1 MTGSRPAD
9 YAATEA
15 CLAALPQIAQAAVVS
30 WGDADH
36 CLVAYVVTEPDCVIN
51 SAGLHRNL
59 CARLPEAMV
68 PDLYV
73 VLDDLPRAGNGSLD
87 RQGLARA
94 VRGGSGNS
102 APRVLSGPA
111 ADVADIWREVF
122 GLESVCLGA
131 DLFDL
136 GGHSLTITRIA
147 TRIRSR
153 MGIGIPLTV
162 FYDTPTILGIA
173 SAVERAARR
182 GSLA

>member
-1 MTGSRPAD
+1 MTSAGPVD

-30 WGDADH
+30 SRDADH
-36 CLVAYVVTEPDCVIN
+36 YLVAYIVAEPDCVIN
-51 SAGLHRNL
+51 SAELHRNL

-73 VLDDLPRAGNGSLD
+73 VLDDLPRADNGSLD
-87 RQGLARA
+87 RKGLAGA

-102 APRVLSGPA
+102 VPRVLGGPA
-111 ADVADIWREVF
+111 CDVADIWREVF
-122 GLESVCLGA
+122 GLESVSLSA

-182 GSLA
+182 GSPA